1 MVAVDSTA
9 TTSAATAP
17 VHSPAIAPC
26 PIRDQEGRARLAAT
40 SPATTGAH
48 PASSMP
54 ATNAAS

>member
-9 TTSAATAP
+9 TTSAAATP
-17 VHSPAIAPC
+17 VHSPAIAAC
-26 PIRDQEGRARLAAT
+26 PIREQEGRARLAAT

-54 ATNAAS
+54 ATIAVS